1 MKDFKAIS
9 HTVGNEIKQKI
20 FGKSDYGNDY
30 WKKAN
35 FEWYKKIHDE
45 NSSLHDSFMKYFDNK
60 KNSIKTVLEVG
71 CGAGIYPIKYKKI
84 FEGLQYTGVDFSE
97 TNIEYCK
104 KQSQFNFVAGDFIKM
119 NVNQQYDL
127 VYSHAVIDHVYD
139 IDVFLCNL
147 LRSCKKYA
155 YINAYRGFFPDLE
168 KHEMKWR
175 DDDNCYYNKI
185 SIKQIQNIFL
195 NNGLT
200 KNQFT
205 IKAQKN
211 PKNADNTDSQLVIE
225 IDKTKQN

>member
-20 FGKSDYGNDY
+20 FGKSDYGNDD
-30 WKKAN
+30 WKKGN
-35 FEWYKKIHDE
+35 FEWYEKIHDE

-84 FEGLQYTGVDFSE
+84 FEGLQYTGIDFSE
-97 TNIEYCK
+97 TNIGYCK

-139 IDVFLCNL
+139 IETFLLNL
-147 LRSCKKYA
+147 VKSCKKFA
-155 YINAYRGFFPDLE
+155 YINSYIGYFPNLD
-168 KHEMKWR
+168 KHKRRWR
-175 DDDNCYYNKI
+175 DDDHCYYNTI
-185 SIKQIQNIFL
+185 SVKQI
-195 NNGLT
+195 T
-200 KNQFT
+200 KNLQEFGLSRNQF
-205 IKAQKN
+205 IVRSQKANEQ
-211 PKNADNTDSQLVIE
+211 NTNNTQLVIE
-225 IDKTKQN
+225 IDKTK

>member
-20 FGKSDYGNDY
+20 FGKSDYGNDD

-35 FEWYKKIHDE
+35 FEWYEKIHDE

-84 FEGLQYTGVDFSE
+84 FGGLQYTGVDFSE

-139 IDVFLCNL
+139 IDVFLRNL

-185 SIKQIQNIFL
+185 SVS
-195 NNGLT
+195 
-200 KNQFT
+200 T
-205 IKAQKN
+205 IKDVIEKENITEKQVSIYAHNNLEKQVSIS
-211 PKNADNTDSQLVIE
+211 DQLVIE
-225 IDKTKQN
+225 IDKTNT

>member
-20 FGKSDYGNDY
+20 FGKSNYGNDD

-35 FEWYKKIHDE
+35 FEWYEKIHDE
-45 NSSLHDSFMKYFDNK
+45 NSSLHDSFMKYFGNR

-97 TNIEYCK
+97 TNIGYCK

-119 NVNQQYDL
+119 DVNQQYDL

-139 IDVFLCNL
+139 I
-147 LRSCKKYA
+147 
-155 YINAYRGFFPDLE
+155 E
-168 KHEMKWR
+168 
-175 DDDNCYYNKI
+175 
-185 SIKQIQNIFL
+185 IFL
-195 NNGLT
+195 LEPSLM
-200 KNQFT
+200 
-205 IKAQKN
+205 A
-211 PKNADNTDSQLVIE
+211 
-225 IDKTKQN
+225 